1 MTIPPRPRVEQ
12 EAPPPAA
19 PGEAGAP
26 FPRTEPEAPRGRTA
40 PELPLPRLRPE
51 VPRPRIQQEELP
63 AARLEADPVE
73 MLASAPRT
81 GTGALIL
88 GGIATLLLSVAG
100 LAVANFVADQF
111 ARAEWLGWLT
121 LLLSASGFSL
131 IGTGLWRELHGLRAL
146 GAVDQV
152 RADLASG
159 DPLRIQGA
167 ARRWTTGLPEAQPV
181 AAAVRTANDPDA
193 VLALLRAGPAD
204 ALRARAD
211 ALGRQAA
218 VQMVAG
224 IAAMPSP
231 ALDVALITWRSVR
244 LVRQV
249 AALYGMRPGLLGT
262 MSLLRRTAS
271 SAMLV
276 GAAEVAANA
285 AARAVLSNPLLGHAL
300 GEMAGAGVAARR
312 MMVLARASA
321 AACDP
326 VPPA

>member
-1 MTIPPRPRVEQ
+1 MTVPPPRPRVEREAPLPRVEP
-12 EAPPPAA
+12 EAPPPRVG
-19 PGEAGAP
+19 PEVP
-26 FPRTEPEAPRGRTA
+26 PPRVS
-40 PELPLPRLRPE
+40 PE
-51 VPRPRIQQEELP
+51 VPRPRIEREALP

-73 MLASAPRT
+73 PSVPAPRT
-81 GTGALIL
+81 GTAALVL
-88 GGIATLLLSVAG
+88 GGIATLLGGVTG

-121 LLLSASGFSL
+121 LLLAASGFGL
-131 IGTGLWRELHGLRAL
+131 IGAGVWRELRGLLAL
-146 GAVDQV
+146 GAVDRV

-159 DPLRIQGA
+159 DPARIQDA
-167 ARRWTTGLPEAQPV
+167 ARRWTAGLPEAQPV
-181 AAAVRTANDPDA
+181 AEGIRSANDPDA
-193 VLALLRAGPAD
+193 VLALLRAGPAE

-249 AALYGMRPGLLGT
+249 AALYGVRPGLLGT

-276 GAAEVAANA
+276 GAAELATNA

-312 MMVLARASA
+312 MTVLARASA